1 METLLSPFLFWFS
14 IQMAW
19 ASTMKNG
26 LEYVDSQF
34 TNAYLI
40 NTSGTLLT
48 ASSLLFFLFAKL
60 LHAELKH
67 VVVCN
72 CAG

>member
-1 METLLSPFLFWFS
+1 
-14 IQMAW
+14 
-19 ASTMKNG
+19 MKNG

-34 TNAYLI
+34 TNAYLV
-40 NTSGTLLT
+40 NTSGTLLA
-48 ASSLLFFLFAKL
+48 ASSLWFFLFAKL

-72 CAG
+72 WDKN